1 MVQIDRKV
9 RFHVSPK
16 TAVAIKILR
25 ERLVDT
31 LSSSY
36 SDKPISATQEK
47 WEQLALIALGRLKP
61 AAEQFS
67 F

>member
-1 MVQIDRKV
+1 MVLIDRKI

-16 TAVAIKILR
+16 AAVAIKILR
-25 ERLVDT
+25 ERLADT

-47 WEQLALIALGRLKP
+47 WEQLALVALGRLKP
-61 AAEQFS
+61 SAD
-67 F
+67 